1 MFRLLITIAD
11 EVLLQI
17 CFPFLQKA
25 DGPMHFTASS
35 APISIATEENA
46 LKSDTDPKIFA
57 EVSVKMHSL
66 HSEGLNEQSITISIV
81 SSKLLF
87 HLQPNL
93 VW

>member
-1 MFRLLITIAD
+1 MLLLARIAFLLSFNVLFIKLHFLFRLLITIAD

-66 HSEGLNEQSITISIV
+66 KG
-81 SSKLLF
+81 
-87 HLQPNL
+87 
-93 VW
+93 